1 MFVQHYLTNMF
12 GKNKA
17 EFLEQEMELDLRE
30 RGSKTGFGLRNW
42 MGLERER
49 KDVIVN
55 GVGGRGKRVG
65 DLSRLVGY
73 LGGGSPP
80 SDEIVMS
87 GEF

>member
-1 MFVQHYLTNMF
+1 
-12 GKNKA
+12 
-17 EFLEQEMELDLRE
+17 
-30 RGSKTGFGLRNW
+30 

>member
-30 RGSKTGFGLRNW
+30 GGSKTGIGLRSW
-42 MGLERER
+42 MGVGTEGNE
-49 KDVIVN
+49 VIVK
-55 GVGGRGKRVG
+55 GLGGKRKRVG

-73 LGGGSPP
+73 LGGGNPRR
-80 SDEIVMS
+80 DEIIMS